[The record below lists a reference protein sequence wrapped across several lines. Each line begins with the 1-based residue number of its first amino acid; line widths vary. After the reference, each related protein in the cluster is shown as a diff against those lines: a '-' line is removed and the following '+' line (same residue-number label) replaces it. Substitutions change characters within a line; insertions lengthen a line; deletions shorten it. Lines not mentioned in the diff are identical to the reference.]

1 MEDQLHIANEPR
13 APSADAAPRLG
24 GFEDFVQAEHASL
37 YGALCLI
44 VHDRAEAEDL
54 AQDAFLRIWERWDR
68 VREME
73 SPAGY
78 LFRVAMNLHR
88 SRVRRASLTVR
99 RALAPRPARDPMA
112 EVETRDEV
120 MRALAT
126 LTPGQRASVV
136 LVDLLEY
143 SSEEAAQILGVK
155 SATVRVQA
163 SKARAALRRNTGE
176 TT

>member
-1 MEDQLHIANEPR
+1 
-13 APSADAAPRLG
+13 
-24 GFEDFVQAEHASL
+24 
-37 YGALCLI
+37 
-44 VHDRAEAEDL
+44 
-54 AQDAFLRIWERWDR
+54 
-68 VREME
+68 
-73 SPAGY
+73 
-78 LFRVAMNLHR
+78 
-88 SRVRRASLTVR
+88 
-99 RALAPRPARDPMA
+99 MA

-163 SKARAALRRNTGE
+163 SKARAALRRNKVRRHE
-176 TT
+176 